1 MSACLIPIHR
11 WLAALLLLCATL
23 ACTKNDTPEPP
34 THETEVYG
42 RIVLR
47 GTNHKATNFPCTI
60 RAYHTY
66 GTDVLWVNKTVKVAE
81 TVTDTNGYFSVKFTA
96 ANLDKFGYFI
106 RLETPLANHYNPT
119 DMQHRIQPGQK
130 QELNLNYTPYA
141 WLKLR
146 TKNVNPQVGDK
157 LTVYLFGGEEYII
170 WGPVEAELTI
180 LRPGNVTNE
189 IPTYLTRN
197 GLGSILSF
205 NIFLPAFDT
214 TDYYLEY

>member
-1 MSACLIPIHR
+1 MFQIHR

-34 THETEVYG
+34 TRETEVYG

-47 GTNHKATNFPCTI
+47 GTNHKATNFPCII
-60 RAYHTY
+60 RAYRRYHVPD
-66 GTDVLWVNKTVKVAE
+66 GLWVWKTELLSE
-81 TVTDTNGYFSVKFTA
+81 TTTDTNGYFNIQFTA
-96 ANLDKFGYFI
+96 PTLAQSGYFI

-119 DMQHRIQPGQK
+119 DMQHGIQPGQK

-157 LTVYLFGGEEYII
+157 FTLDNGNGERYVI
-170 WGPVEAELTI
+170 WGPVEAELTV
-180 LRPGNVTNE
+180 LRPGNVNNE
-189 IPTYLTRN
+189 IYCHLIRN
-197 GLGSILSF
+197 GVGNILDF

>member
-1 MSACLIPIHR
+1 MYQIHR

-34 THETEVYG
+34 TRETEVYG

-146 TKNVNPQVGDK
+146 TKNVNPQVNDR
-157 LTVYLFGGEEYII
+157 LFVYLGGGKEYFI
-170 WGPVEAELTI
+170 WGPVEANLTLKMAGNATNQLGCS
-180 LRPGNVTNE
+180 LRRGD
-189 IPTYLTRN
+189 
-197 GLGSILSF
+197 SIYNLSF
-205 NIFLPAFDT
+205 SIFLPAFDT

>member
-1 MSACLIPIHR
+1 MSSHDNPIHR
-11 WLAALLLLCATL
+11 WLAALLLLSATL
-23 ACTKNDTPEPP
+23 ACTKDDTPEPSSR
-34 THETEVYG
+34 ETEVYG

-47 GTNHKATNFPCTI
+47 GTNHKATNFPCI
-60 RAYHTY
+60 VRAYHTF

-81 TVTDTNGYFSVKFTA
+81 TLTDSNGYYSLQFTA

-119 DMQHRIQPGQK
+119 HRQYQIQPGQK

-157 LTVYLFGGEEYII
+157 LTVDNGNGERYVI
-170 WGPVEAELTI
+170 WGPVEANLV
-180 LRPGNVTNE
+180 LLMAGNATNE
-189 IPTYLTRN
+189 VPTFLTRN
-197 GLGSILSF
+197 NTGLKLSF

-214 TDYYLEY
+214 TEYYLEY

>member
-1 MSACLIPIHR
+1 MYQIHR

-23 ACTKNDTPEPP
+23 ACTKNDTPEP
-34 THETEVYG
+34 TTRETEVYG

-47 GTNHKATNFPCTI
+47 GTNHKATNFPCI
-60 RAYHTY
+60 VRAYHY
-66 GTDVLWVNKTVKVAE
+66 YATDWGSFKQVKIAE
-81 TVTDTNGYFSVKFTA
+81 TLTDTNGYYSLKFTA
-96 ANLDKFGYFI
+96 SSSGPTGIYFI

-119 DMQHRIQPGQK
+119 DMRHGIQPGQK

-157 LTVYLFGGEEYII
+157 FTLDNGNGERYVI
-170 WGPVEAELTI
+170 WGPVEAELTV
-180 LRPGNVTNE
+180 LRPGNVNNE
-189 IPTYLTRN
+189 IYCHLIRN
-197 GLGSILSF
+197 GVGNILDF